1 MGKWEFNKL
10 GDNETEHNP
19 RESEFFKTHEIYE
32 ALVRETVQNSVDAVD
47 DESKPVRLVFNFKS
61 IAGLS
66 AGPYCVDPIEHFKAT
81 QGLSVSGEALA
92 QNRCLIIEDYN
103 TSGLDGELT
112 RVQGAKSNYRAFWFG
127 EGISQKGEGA
137 GGRWGVGKTVYS
149 MSSQIRAFWGVTKRG
164 SDSQTIVTGRALLK
178 PHWLGGIPY
187 TYYGTYGCPDK
198 EAISNF
204 KKHFGVDREVSGLSI
219 VVPFVSPKITLESV
233 ARAIVMHCAYA
244 VLSGCVEIVLKEE
257 SVEKFAFT
265 KSTIKGLAEGIKW
278 TEEDDEW
285 QGRNG
290 GEIIDFMSKAQAADD
305 AQLVTLTS
313 PDTYRIVSDV
323 MFPDLKSIQA
333 KYNSGEFIGLRVP
346 VKIKFK
352 NGDKKD
358 AFFKVFMQNVQGLL
372 GPEEFYL
379 RSSVL
384 ISEIKRVKASVRT
397 MLVVDDGPLSEF
409 LGDAEEPAHTKW
421 DPKSDNFVDK
431 YINDKA
437 TLRYIEH
444 SLKDILSIL
453 VGKSIEPDRDFLKD
467 IFFVPN
473 EPQAGKPKDNNP
485 PPPPPPPPGKPKPFR
500 VGSDAHN
507 NIVVHPSKGI
517 TAYPVV
523 AAISFTYRSRGAGK
537 RYMPLDFNLADTS
550 KFPMKIKN
558 GRIVELQNGNN
569 TVKVEMTSAEA
580 ELLVSGFDLNRDLIV
595 EAKKVI

>member
-1 MGKWEFNKL
+1 MGKWEFNRL
-10 GDNETEHNP
+10 GDSETEHNP

-47 DESKPVRLVFNFKS
+47 DETKPVKLVFSFKS

-66 AGPYCVDPIEHFKAT
+66 AGPYCAAPIEHFKAT
-81 QGLSVSGEALA
+81 PGLSVADDVLA
-92 QNRCLIIEDYN
+92 QNKCLLIEDYN
-103 TSGLDGELT
+103 TSGLDGELA

-127 EGISQKGEGA
+127 EGISQKEEGA

-149 MSSQIRAFWGVTKRG
+149 MSSQIRAFWGATKRK
-164 SDSQTIVTGRALLK
+164 SDSQAIVTGRALLK

-187 TYYGTYGCPDK
+187 TYYGTYGCSD
-198 EAISNF
+198 EQAIANF
-204 KKHFGVDREVSGLSI
+204 KKHFGVDRETSGLSI
-219 VVPFVSPKITLESV
+219 VVPFVSPRITLESV

-244 VLSGCVEIVLKEE
+244 VLSGCVEIFLKEDGGD
-257 SVEKFAFT
+257 KFAFT
-265 KSTIKGLAEGIKW
+265 KSTIKGLAANIRW

-290 GEIIDFMSKAQAADD
+290 GEIIDFMTKAQAVDE
-305 AQLVTLTS
+305 AQLVTLTN
-313 PDTYRIVSDV
+313 PDAYRIVEDK
-323 MFPDLKSIQA
+323 MFPDLKSLQA
-333 KYNSGEFIGLRVP
+333 KYNAGEFIGLKVP
-346 VKIKFK
+346 VKIKTK
-352 NGDKKD
+352 NGEKKD
-358 AFFKVFMQNVQGLL
+358 AFYKVFIQNVPGLL

-384 ISEIKRVKASVRT
+384 ISEIKRVKAPVRA
-397 MLVVDDGPLSEF
+397 MLVVDDGPLSAF

-421 DPKSDNFVDK
+421 DPKSDNFVEK
-431 YINDKA
+431 YINDRA

-473 EPQAGKPKDNNP
+473 EPQAGKPKGNNP
-485 PPPPPPPPGKPKPFR
+485 PPPPPPPPPNPKPFR
-500 VGSDAHN
+500 VSSDAHN

-523 AAISFTYRSRGAGK
+523 AAISFTYRSRGTGK
-537 RYMPLDFNLADTS
+537 RYMPLDFNLADTA
-550 KFPMKIKN
+550 KFPMLMKN

-569 TVKVEMTSAEA
+569 TVKVEMTSADA
-580 ELLVSGFDLNRDLIV
+580 ELSVSGFDLNRDLIV
-595 EAKKVI
+595 EAKKVN